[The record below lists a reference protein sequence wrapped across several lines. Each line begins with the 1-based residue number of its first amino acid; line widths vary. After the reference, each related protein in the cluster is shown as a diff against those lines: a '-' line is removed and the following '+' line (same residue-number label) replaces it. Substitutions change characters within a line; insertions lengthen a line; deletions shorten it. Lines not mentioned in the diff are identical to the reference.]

1 VELIEKST
9 ERKTSRRLPWV
20 LLVLVAGLLFGLCLV
35 AGVLPVAGFELWAR
49 ERVCPGVRVGD
60 VPLGGLTRQ
69 ESQAAL
75 AEALGRRQG
84 ETVVLRYGER
94 TWRTTWADLG
104 LGYDAERLL
113 AAAWAVG
120 REGDL
125 RQRLGEQWGALR
137 RGQAV
142 PLAVGVDRVRGLAT
156 LNGIARDVDRPAV
169 NAELVIAG
177 ASGRA
182 TPSQSGQQVDVAATL
197 DRLVEALGG
206 RIASY
211 PTEVALIVQ
220 AVPPAVDD
228 AGIAEAKGT
237 VARLLQGPVTVR
249 FTERTWTYE
258 RSLVLK
264 TKEHAWTLTPEQ
276 IGAMI
281 GFAQAKATDGRIV
294 LTAQL
299 DEQKVAAFVQG
310 IAKQIDQPAR
320 DARFQQQASGAL
332 VPTIQSQEGRTVDVA
347 EATKAIAAAAA
358 SEQRTIALPVKL
370 QKPAVAMEDVAQMG
384 IKELVGQGTSYFA
397 GSSSNRAFNIR
408 LGAQRLSGAV
418 IPPGAVA
425 SFNTIVGPV
434 SAETGYQ
441 EGYAIRGDYTIKDVG
456 GGICQVATTA
466 FRAAFWAG
474 LEIVERHPHSYRL
487 SYYELGG
494 QPMGLDATVYEPTV
508 DLKFRNNTSAYL
520 LIQTSVD
527 AEKNLLIVS
536 IYGSK
541 PGWQV
546 KLDGPQQENIVP
558 HGPPLPDDTDP
569 QLAAGVRRLIQPGVD
584 GMDVTIVRTI
594 TQGGRVLRSD
604 TFRTHYKAT
613 REQWVVGTKQ

>member
-1 VELIEKST
+1 LESIDKPA
-9 ERKTSRRLPWV
+9 ERTTSRRLPWV
-20 LLVLVAGLLFGLCLV
+20 LLVLVAGMCLGLCLV
-35 AGVLPVAGFELWAR
+35 AGVLPVAGFELWTH
-49 ERVCPGVRVGD
+49 ERVYPGVRVGD

-75 AEALGRRQG
+75 AEALGQRQG
-84 ETVVLRYGER
+84 ENVTLRYGER

-104 LGYDAERLL
+104 LSYDTERLL

-120 REGDL
+120 RTGDL
-125 RQRLGEQWGALR
+125 RRRLGEQWEALR
-137 RGQAV
+137 RGHVV
-142 PLAVGVDRVRGLAT
+142 PLAVGTDRVRGIAA
-156 LNGIARDVDRPAV
+156 LNAIARDVDRPAV
-169 NAELVIAG
+169 NAELIIAG
-177 ASGRA
+177 ASVRA
-182 TPSQSGQQVDVAATL
+182 TPSQIGQQVDVAATL
-197 DRLVEALGG
+197 DRLGEALLAGE
-206 RIASY
+206 S
-211 PTEVALIVQ
+211 EVALIVKD
-220 AVPPAVDD
+220 VPPAIDD
-228 AGIAEAKGT
+228 AGIVEAKST

-249 FTERTWTYE
+249 FTERTWTYS

-264 TKEHAWTLTPEQ
+264 TTEHAWTLTPEQ

-281 GFAQAKATDGRIV
+281 GFAQVKAADGRIV
-294 LTAQL
+294 LQAQL
-299 DEQKVAAFVQG
+299 DEQQVAPFVQG
-310 IAKQIDQPAR
+310 MAKQIDQPAR
-320 DARFQQQASGAL
+320 DARFQHQASGAI
-332 VPTIQSQEGRTVDVA
+332 VPTIQSQEGRAVDVA
-347 EATKAIAAAAA
+347 EAVKAIAAAAA
-358 SEQRTIALPVKL
+358 SDQRTIALPVKL
-370 QKPAVAMEDVAQMG
+370 QKPAVAMEDMAQMG
-384 IKELVGQGTSYFA
+384 IKELVGQGVSYFT

-425 SFNTIVGPV
+425 SFNAIVGPV

-466 FRAAFWAG
+466 FRAAFWAS

-487 SYYELGG
+487 SYYELGD
-494 QPMGLDATVYEPTV
+494 QPVGLDATVYEPTV

-527 AEKNLLIVS
+527 TEKNLLIVS
-536 IYGSK
+536 IYGTK

-546 KLDGPQQENIVP
+546 RLDGPRQENIVP

-569 QLAAGVRRLIQPGVD
+569 QLAAGVRRLVQPGVD

-604 TFRTHYKAT
+604 TFFTRYKAT

>member
-1 VELIEKST
+1 VELIEKSA
-9 ERKTSRRLPWV
+9 ERKTSRRRPWV
-20 LLVLVAGLLFGLCLV
+20 LLVLVAGLCLGLCLV
-35 AGVLPVAGFELWAR
+35 VGVLPVAGFELWAHDR
-49 ERVCPGVRVGD
+49 GCPGVRVGD

-69 ESQAAL
+69 EGRAAL
-75 AEALGRRQG
+75 TEALGQRQG

-94 TWRTTWADLG
+94 TWQTTWADLG
-104 LGYDAERLL
+104 LSYDVERLL

-125 RQRLGEQWGALR
+125 RQRLGEQFRALW

-182 TPSQSGQQVDVAATL
+182 TPSQIGQQVDVEATL
-197 DRLVEALGG
+197 DRLGEALLGG
-206 RIASY
+206 DS
-211 PTEVALIVQ
+211 EVALIVKD
-220 AVPPAVDD
+220 VPPAMDD
-228 AGIAEAKGT
+228 AGIVEARGS
-237 VARLLQGPVTVR
+237 VARLLQGPVTVK

-264 TKEHAWTLTPEQ
+264 TKEHAWALTPQQ

-281 GFAQAKATDGRIV
+281 GFAQVKAADGRIV
-294 LTAQL
+294 LAVRL
-299 DEQKVAAFVQG
+299 DEQQVAPFVQG

-320 DARFQQQASGAL
+320 DARFQRQANGAL

-347 EATKAIAAAAA
+347 EAVKAIAAAAA
-358 SEQRTIALPVKL
+358 SDQRTIALPVKL
-370 QKPAVAMEDVAQMG
+370 QKPAVAMEDMAQMG
-384 IKELVGQGTSYFA
+384 IKELVGQGVSYFA
-397 GSSSNRAFNIR
+397 GSSSNRSFNIR
-408 LGAQRLSGAV
+408 LGAQRLNGAV

-425 SFNTIVGPV
+425 SFNAIVGPV
-434 SAETGYQ
+434 STEAGYQ
-441 EGYAIRGDYTIKDVG
+441 EGYAIHGDYTIKDVG

-536 IYGSK
+536 LYGSK

-546 KLDGPQQENIVP
+546 KLEGPQQENIVP

-594 TQGGRVLRSD
+594 TQGGQVLRND
-604 TFRTHYKAT
+604 TFRTRYKAT
-613 REQWVVGTKQ
+613 REQWVVGTKP